1 MVLGPKLFQCL
12 GPQGTSSSAV
22 IDLRIHSLT
31 YSPPLNFTPPL
42 FTRSPLPRSTGFV
55 PGYFNESL
63 PKAVAATDGPR
74 RLALLRLDADTYEG
88 TLDILTNLYSLV
100 SPRGFIII
108 DDFHLVGV
116 RAAVRAF
123 RKRVGATG
131 AMLPIAEDYVNSCRQ
146 GGAAGGMGRVP
157 FHTTPNKPPQGMYW
171 RKQHA

>member
-1 MVLGPKLFQCL
+1 MSELHLMQNA
-12 GPQGTSSSAV
+12 SSADV
-22 IDLRIHSLT
+22 EELTLAALRGEIGRVRDLLSGGVDV
-31 YSPPLNFTPPL
+31 NAEDE
-42 FTRSPLPRSTGFV
+42 GE
-55 PGYFNESL
+55 GEG
-63 PKAVAATDGPR
+63 AATDGPR

-88 TLDILTNLYSLV
+88 TLDILTNLYALV

-146 GGAAGGMGRVP
+146 GGAAGAMGRVP

-171 RKQHA
+171 RKKHA